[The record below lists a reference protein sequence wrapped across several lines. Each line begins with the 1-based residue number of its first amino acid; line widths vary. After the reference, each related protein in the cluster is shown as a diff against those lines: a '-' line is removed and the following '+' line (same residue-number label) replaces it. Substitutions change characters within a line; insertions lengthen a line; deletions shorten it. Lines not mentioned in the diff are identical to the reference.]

1 MAGAMQVASLF
12 GVLELKDNMSGALD
26 QARGK
31 MDTFSAG
38 GKLAR
43 GAMIGIGAGATAMAA
58 GLGIAIGEAME
69 AEVNIAKLDAV
80 LKATGGTA
88 GVSKKQLLDHATALS
103 RVTRFSDDAVIQG
116 QTMLLTF
123 KEIGSETFPDATEAM
138 LDMSEMMG
146 MDTTQA
152 AVMLGKALN
161 DPVEGIT
168 ALKRVGVQLT
178 EAQEDQIASMVEM
191 NDIAGA
197 QAIILGEINSQMGGV
212 AEAAGD
218 TLAGKLTIAK
228 NRLLDFAETAGM
240 EIIPHLENFADM
252 AIEGI
257 GTGIDA
263 IEAAYETGGL
273 EGVADL
279 LLSSLETGLGDLAVW
294 VEDEIVT
301 PVVDYLKGVD
311 WGEVANTLGNLL
323 EKFISFE
330 ASIITSA
337 ATWLYDEII
346 TPIVDYLG
354 TVNWTAVG
362 NRLSE
367 MLDKFLGVAAS
378 GITAVGTWVWNEIL
392 QPLSSY
398 LSNVNWAGVASR
410 LLEVLEKMLGYAAA
424 GIAGIGV
431 WLWQNIIEPL
441 GSYLS
446 NVDWAGVASRL
457 LEVLGKMLGFA
468 AAGIASVGAWAY
480 DNIIQPIIDKMKD
493 PATWASLFDS
503 AKELG
508 GQIFDGLLAALSG
521 LARELAQL
529 IDDAL
534 PNHVNFGTIH
544 VPDMGPLGGGYDKTI
559 GLDIPDNPITSLMGM
574 DQGGM
579 GRAGTPY
586 YIGTG
591 AQPELFV
598 PQSAGTFY
606 PAGTYGG
613 TSISIGAVFVQ
624 DEDPGRWLD
633 RLEREASRRNLTLGV
648 ARG

>member
-1 MAGAMQVASLF
+1 
-12 GVLELKDNMSGALD
+12 
-26 QARGK
+26 
-31 MDTFSAG
+31 
-38 GKLAR
+38 
-43 GAMIGIGAGATAMAA
+43 
-58 GLGIAIGEAME
+58 
-69 AEVNIAKLDAV
+69 
-80 LKATGGTA
+80 
-88 GVSKKQLLDHATALS
+88 
-103 RVTRFSDDAVIQG
+103 
-116 QTMLLTF
+116 
-123 KEIGSETFPDATEAM
+123 
-138 LDMSEMMG
+138 MSEMMG
-146 MDTTQA
+146 MDTVQA
-152 AVMLGKALN
+152 ATMLGKALN

-191 NDIAGA
+191 NDMAGA
-197 QAIILGEINSQMGGV
+197 QAIILREINSQMGGV

-240 EIIPHLENFADM
+240 AIIPHLENFADTV
-252 AIEGI
+252 IEDI
-257 GTGIDA
+257 GTGIDD

-294 VEDEIVT
+294 VENEIVT
-301 PVVDYLKGVD
+301 PVVDYLKEVDWGEVANTLEDLLEKFLDVASSGLSSVGVWLWDNIISPLVDYLGTVDWAGVASRLSDMLEKFLGVAASGLSSAGVWLWDNIISPLVDYLGTVDWAGVASRLLEILDKLLGTAAAGLASIGVWLWDKIISPLVDYLGTVD
-311 WGEVANTLGNLL
+311 WGEVANTLGTLL
-323 EKFISFE
+323 EKYISFE

-337 ATWLYDEII
+337 ATWLYDKII
-346 TPIVDYLG
+346 EPVIAYLG
-354 TVNWTAVG
+354 TVDWAGVAS
-362 NRLSE
+362 RLSE
-367 MLDKFLGVAAS
+367 MLDKFLGVASS
-378 GITAVGTWVWNEIL
+378 G
-392 QPLSSY
+392 LSSVGVWLWDNIISPLVDY
-398 LSNVNWAGVASR
+398 LGTVDWAGVASR

-424 GIAGIGV
+424 GIA
-431 WLWQNIIEPL
+431 
-441 GSYLS
+441 
-446 NVDWAGVASRL
+446 
-457 LEVLGKMLGFA
+457 
-468 AAGIASVGAWAY
+468 SVGEWAY
-480 DNIIQPIIDKMKD
+480 VHIVQPIIDKFKD
-493 PATWASLFDS
+493 PATWTSLFDS

-544 VPDMGPLGGGYDKTI
+544 VPDLGPLGGGYDKTI
-559 GLDIPDNPITSLMGM
+559 GLDLPDNPITDLMGM

-579 GRAGTPY
+579 GQAGTPY
-586 YIGTG
+586 LIGRG

-633 RLEREASRRNLTLGV
+633 RLEQEASRRNMKLGV